1 VEPYLLEF
9 KKPVKADSMS
19 EQAIALKT
27 TVKGKG
33 KTSPLE
39 GLLKAGAID
48 AKDNKEFVKKL
59 IEMTKKGEI
68 ELDKNGSLKLKTT
81 QKAETQ
87 VVDESAFM
95 HIKQLFSQ
103 VKLNDRLAIEKSVK
117 ELRNATDKTKDA
129 KDSKEGAKDVKDLK
143 KLLDIAKDSGVEVK
157 KISVETLK
165 TEAPKEKEVD
175 TKKTVQT
182 PSKIVDKKI
191 VAELAKES
199 QKAEPEV
206 KGKPAKEVLKE
217 AVAAEAKKEAPSLA
231 ALLQGGVKIKEEKE
245 VLSKDAQ
252 QNTKIKEAKKEADV
266 KIAAKT
272 GESVVAAF
280 KEPLASEK
288 SKNEAWE
295 LSDFLAKKD
304 AQKEELA
311 HHRKETHVNTS
322 LLEAPKQSDNELK
335 GKMAVASEGLKN
347 FSSDLKET
355 IDNYKPPLMKVS
367 MEMNPQ
373 NLGSVDVTLITRG
386 SNLIV
391 NVSSTQD
398 TMQMFMQN
406 IGEFKAN
413 LMAQGFVSL
422 QMNFNFSENN
432 KEQNN
437 KNFQKEA
444 AKKYQVNGDMTT
456 KSIESLDIIMPH
468 PKYA

>member
-1 VEPYLLEF
+1 MEPYLLEF

-27 TVKGKG
+27 TAKGKG
-33 KTSPLE
+33 KTSPLD

-59 IEMTKKGEI
+59 VEMTKKGEI
-68 ELDKNGSLKLKTT
+68 ELDKNGSLKLKTA
-81 QKAETQ
+81 QKNETETA
-87 VVDESAFM
+87 DESAFM

-117 ELRNATDKTKDA
+117 ELRSATDKTKDA
-129 KDSKEGAKDVKDLK
+129 KDSKEGVKDTKDLK
-143 KLLDIAKDSGVEVK
+143 KLLDIAKNNGVEVK

-165 TEAPKEKEVD
+165 EEPKEVETKKTTTAKTNDKKTTAENIVKDTQKIEPDTRTKQLKEASKDATATD
-175 TKKTVQT
+175 TKKEM
-182 PSKIVDKKI
+182 PN
-191 VAELAKES
+191 LATLLQSGLKMKDEKDTTSKES
-199 QKAEPEV
+199 QAIKT
-206 KGKPAKEVLKE
+206 
-217 AVAAEAKKEAPSLA
+217 KKDS
-231 ALLQGGVKIKEEKE
+231 
-245 VLSKDAQ
+245 D
-252 QNTKIKEAKKEADV
+252 
-266 KIAAKT
+266 AKT
-272 GESVVAAF
+272 GTKNSDSVVAAF
-280 KEPLASEK
+280 KDVETTEK
-288 SKNEAWE
+288 SKNEAFE
-295 LSDFLAKKD
+295 LSDFLAKKEL
-304 AQKEELA
+304 QKEELTR
-311 HHRKETHVNTS
+311 HKEPQTNSTVS
-322 LLEAPKQSDNELK
+322 LETPKQSDNDLK
-335 GKMAVASEGLKN
+335 GKMAVATEGLKN

-355 IDNYKPPLMKVS
+355 IDNYQPPLMKVS

-422 QMNFNFSENN
+422 QMNFNFSDSN

-444 AKKYQVNGDMTT
+444 AKKYQVNSDMST
-456 KSIESLDIIMPH
+456 KNIESLDIIMPH